1 MSIVKAC
8 DIYIPN
14 EKIDK
19 EKWAVV
25 ACDQYT
31 SEEQYWEEVKEFV
44 GDEPSTLKVIYPEV
58 YLEEDKDKK
67 EKRLN
72 EINKNMEEY
81 VRKGI
86 IVPLKESMVLVERSI
101 DTRKRVGVV
110 CSIDLE
116 EYDYNMDKNPL

>member
-14 EKIDK
+14 ENIDK

-44 GDEPSTLKVIYPEV
+44 GEEPSTLKVIYPEV
-58 YLEEDKDKK
+58 YLEEDKEKK
-67 EKRLN
+67 VIKNVEMV
-72 EINKNMEEY
+72 INICYNHNCKWGFSQV
-81 VRKGI
+81 VRRGSAT
-86 IVPLKESMVLVERSI
+86 P
-101 DTRKRVGVV
+101 
-110 CSIDLE
+110 
-116 EYDYNMDKNPL
+116 